1 MADDF
6 FTRLVVVPSGVVNS
20 FRWKIGDIV
29 FISGTLQKVYKSS
42 NWKGWIEQSFP
53 TPYPP
58 AIVTGYKY
66 LSRKWHLDINLDGA
80 AEIDKR
86 EKPELVVCVKL
97 GYTNREEYVLPSQI
111 FKEHLYSN
119 PDIPF
124 RFSRKSYREVN

>member
-6 FTRLVVVPSGVVNS
+6 FTRLLVVPSGVAGS
-20 FRWKIGDIV
+20 CRWRIGDVV
-29 FISGTLQKVYKSS
+29 FISGTLIKVYKSS
-42 NWKGWIEQSFP
+42 DWKGWTEQPLS

-66 LSRKWHLDINLDGA
+66 LSRKWHFDVNLEGI

-111 FKEHLYSN
+111 LKEHLYSN
-119 PDIPF
+119 PGIPF
-124 RFSRKSYREVN
+124 RFSRKRRSE